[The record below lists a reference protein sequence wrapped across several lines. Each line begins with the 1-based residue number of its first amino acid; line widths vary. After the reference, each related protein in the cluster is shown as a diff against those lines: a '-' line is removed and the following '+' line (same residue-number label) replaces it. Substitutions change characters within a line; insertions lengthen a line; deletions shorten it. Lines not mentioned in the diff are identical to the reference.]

1 MISPWLNS
9 LSNSQHVC
17 LMSVWLLTNSS
28 ESIASIAD
36 RFSMS
41 EEDCL
46 QSLNTFCNAIVEN
59 RKQFI
64 RWPTAAEFYDIINSF
79 NELTGEDGLIFPN
92 ICGILGSIELHQTN
106 DDPQRII
113 YTKLQCVTDSRGMFL
128 DCFVATGALASK
140 NNFSVYLASPLHR
153 ERLNVDG
160 EQYNIPADA
169 HMIADR
175 SYPLSRFLMVPFK
188 DRTGHLSDAQKQF
201 NWNVTVRKRI
211 LDAAFRRLCK
221 RFGRLQQ
228 LGQCAP
234 VACALHNL
242 CIQHGDTYKL
252 DDGTDLDEANDSADA
267 TAKRETCHDVMV
279 DAEVDKKRNTI
290 LQRIEQQLSTN

>member
-1 MISPWLNS
+1 MLSRLLRNS
-9 LSNSQHVC
+9 LVNSQQVC
-17 LMSVWLLTNSS
+17 LMSLWLLTSN
-28 ESIASIAD
+28 ESIASVAD

-41 EEDCL
+41 LADCL
-46 QSLNTFCNAIVEN
+46 QSLNTFCSAIVEN

-64 RWPTAAEFYDIINSF
+64 NWPTAAESSDVMNSF
-79 NELTGEDGLIFPN
+79 NELTGEDGLVFPN
-92 ICGILGSIELHQTN
+92 ICGVLGSIEL
-106 DDPQRII
+106 PQKNGDLEKII
-113 YTKLQCVTDSRGMFL
+113 HSKLQCVCDSRGMFL

-140 NNFSVYLASPLHR
+140 NNFSVFLASPLYR

-160 EQYNIPADA
+160 EHNIPADA

-201 NWNVTVRKRI
+201 NWNLSVRKRI
-211 LDAAFRRLCK
+211 VDTAFRRLCE

-228 LGQCAP
+228 LGQCVP

-242 CIQHGDTYKL
+242 CIKLGDTYEL
-252 DDGTDLDEANDSADA
+252 TDITDLDEVRDR
-267 TAKRETCHDVMV
+267 RETCHDVMV
-279 DAEVDKKRNTI
+279 DAQVNKKRNTI
-290 LQRIEQQLSTN
+290 LQRIEQQLTTD